1 MFVFFE
7 MNDLFVVYA
16 RKGRGKKNY
25 IYIYIFFFSSERNRF
40 KTFQAEKLELQK
52 IIIIIIP
59 FDRK

>member
-1 MFVFFE
+1 MYVKIE
-7 MNDLFVVYA
+7 ERKRYVY
-16 RKGRGKKNY
+16 
-25 IYIYIFFFSSERNRF
+25 IFFSSESSNRF

>member
-25 IYIYIFFFSSERNRF
+25 IYIFFFPSERNRF

>member
-1 MFVFFE
+1 

-16 RKGRGKKNY
+16 RKGRGKKN
-25 IYIYIFFFSSERNRF
+25 YIYIFFFSSERNRF

>member
-1 MFVFFE
+1 
-7 MNDLFVVYA
+7 MNDLFIVYA

>member
-1 MFVFFE
+1 MYVKIE
-7 MNDLFVVYA
+7 E
-16 RKGRGKKNY
+16 RKRY
-25 IYIYIFFFSSERNRF
+25 VYIFFPSENSNRF

>member
-7 MNDLFVVYA
+7 MNDLFVVYV
-16 RKGRGKKNY
+16 RRGKKNY
-25 IYIYIFFFSSERNRF
+25 IYIFFFPSERNRF